1 MNKEFKVLYLGTIV
15 GILAGSMVTSIIL
28 HKEDKP
34 NQNNGIEFV
43 WNDDEESIPP
53 DGSAIRLEF
62 TDEDTV
68 YIGPMEDPSESP
80 EYQFIVTDD
89 SISVKD
95 FNRHIGTV
103 KIEGQLRN
111 LINED
116 NE

>member
-1 MNKEFKVLYLGTIV
+1 MNKEFKILYFGTLV

-28 HKEDKP
+28 NGDSKP
-34 NQNNGIEFV
+34 IPNKGIEFI

-53 DGSAIRLEF
+53 DGSAIRLEY

-68 YIGPMEDPSESP
+68 YIGPLEDSP
-80 EYQFIVTDD
+80 EYQFTVTDD

-95 FNRHIGTV
+95 FDRHVGTV

-111 LINED
+111 LINKD